1 MKQGIFNTM
10 VFVLAF
16 AIGFVIYY
24 MVFGTAPKDSILH
37 DLFTGGPLIACL
49 MALSIMVL
57 TYVVERLL
65 SLRKAAGKAPLP
77 KFLTVLVKHVN
88 DGDITKAVAAC
99 DAQRGSL
106 ANIVR
111 SGLSRFNE
119 VRSEKGLS
127 KQEKMAEVKRVIEE
141 ATMLEMPILEKNL
154 IALSTIASI
163 STSVGLLGTVI
174 GMIRAF
180 AALAKAGSADAVGLS
195 RGISEALFNTAGGI
209 AIAILSIVAYNFFTT
224 KIDGMTYMIDEASK
238 DILENL
244 QTKAE

>member
-16 AIGFVIYY
+16 AIGFTIYY
-24 MVFGTAPKDSILH
+24 TVFGTAPKESILH
-37 DLFTGGPLIACL
+37 DLYTGGPLIACL

-57 TYVVERLL
+57 TYIVERLL
-65 SLRKAAGKAPLP
+65 SLRKAAGKAALP

-88 DGDITKAVAAC
+88 DGDIKKAVAAC

-111 SGLSRFNE
+111 SGLSRFDE
-119 VRSEKGLS
+119 VRPMKDMD
-127 KQEKMAEVKRVIEE
+127 KKDKMAEVKRVIEE

-163 STSVGLLGTVI
+163 ATSVGLLGTVI

-180 AALAKAGSADAVGLS
+180 SALAKAGSADAVGLS
-195 RGISEALFNTAGGI
+195 KGISEALFNTAGGI
-209 AIAILSIVAYNFFTT
+209 ALAIVAIVAYNFFTT